1 MSQKRQTIPVHL
13 RGFYM
18 SFVDIF
24 ANLDR
29 DHLLMSLYSTTSA
42 DVERILH
49 QPSEQTRGD
58 VNALMAMLSP
68 AAEPYLEQMAQQASN
83 LTKQRFGHNISLFIP
98 MYLSNLCANE
108 CDYCGFTMS
117 NKIKRKI
124 LNKQEIQQEI
134 DIVKSFGLDAILL
147 VTGEHE
153 TKVGVDY
160 FAEVLP
166 HMKQYFSHVSLE
178 VQPLQTD
185 EYKRLVN
192 LGLDAVM
199 LYQETYQPSTY
210 AKHHTRGKKKD
221 FTHRLNSPDRLG
233 QAGVDK
239 IGLGVLLGL
248 DEWRL
253 DALLMGHHLAYLE
266 NRYWRSKFSVSLPRL
281 RPCTGGIEPKSAITD
296 KGLVQLVCAFRLFS
310 EQLEISLSTRESS
323 QFRNNILPLGITHMS
338 AASST
343 QPGGYA
349 NPDTQLDQ
357 FEISDKRSVEE
368 VTLAIRAKGYTP
380 VFKDWEA
387 NWKTN

>member
-1 MSQKRQTIPVHL
+1 
-13 RGFYM
+13 M
-18 SFVDIF
+18 SFVDTF
-24 ANLDR
+24 AKLDR
-29 DHLLMSLYSTTSA
+29 DHLLMSLYSTTSD
-42 DVERILH
+42 DVERAL
-49 QPSEQTRGD
+49 QRPSGSVE
-58 VNALMAMLSP
+58 ALMALLSP
-68 AAEPYLEQMAQQASN
+68 AAQPYLELMAQQASL
-83 LTKQRFGHNISLFIP
+83 LTKQRFGHNINLFIP
-98 MYLSNLCANE
+98 LYLSNLCANE

-134 DIVKSFGLDAILL
+134 DIIKGYGFDNVLL

-153 TKVGVDY
+153 TKVGIDY
-160 FAEVLP
+160 FADVLP

-178 VQPLQTD
+178 VQPLETH
-185 EYKRLVN
+185 EYKKLVD

-199 LYQETYQPSTY
+199 LYQETYQPRTY

-221 FTHRLNSPDRLG
+221 FTYRLQSPDRLG

-281 RPCTGGIEPKSAITD
+281 RPCTGGIEVKYPITD

-310 EQLEISLSTRESS
+310 EQLEISLSTRENS
-323 QFRNNILPLGITHMS
+323 QFRSNIMPLGITHMS

-349 NPDTQLDQ
+349 NPATQLDQ
-357 FEISDKRSVEE
+357 FEISDERSVVE
-368 VTLAIRAKGYTP
+368 VTSAIRAQGYIP

-387 NWKTN
+387 DWSGRL